1 MLNLFFQAGMIRP
14 GVVRRVMD
22 YGVFVDMLGGLG
34 SGLVP
39 TKVSGSLYSY
49 HGTVDYIFQ
58 FLPNLIHRLTH
69 VTRICWFCTVSLW
82 WACAQP
88 EQPLHRGAVR
98 LCQGHHSGRGEET
111 QPPQSAT
118 EGLLPGRDVSWCWY
132 SGGKFRWD
140 WDSEDGFQGRER

>member
-1 MLNLFFQAGMIRP
+1 MIRP

-39 TKVSGSLYSY
+39 TKVSCSLYSY

-69 VTRICWFCTVSLW
+69 VTRTC
-82 WACAQP
+82 
-88 EQPLHRGAVR
+88 
-98 LCQGHHSGRGEET
+98 
-111 QPPQSAT
+111 
-118 EGLLPGRDVSWCWY
+118 
-132 SGGKFRWD
+132 
-140 WDSEDGFQGRER
+140 